1 MKQMQKYTNFHLSL
15 ILMLKNPVFFFVF
28 FSRGVKISYQQLLI
42 FLNFITELQYERI
55 IRSYYSSIVS

>member
-15 ILMLKNPVFFFVF
+15 ILMLKNPVVF
-28 FSRGVKISYQQLLI
+28 FSCGVKIPYQQLLI

-55 IRSYYSSIVS
+55 TRSYYSSMVS